1 MDCKNLMEKDRRMFE
16 RIRKFQLPP
25 AWKRIGFGLVVVA
38 LGLMIVRR
46 YVDNLEQYRPFFSH
60 LFLLGLLLVSVSR
73 DKLEDEMISVLR
85 GQSYAVGFVTGVVYA
100 LVQPYINYL
109 VAAVIKPENATLD
122 MSVLQV
128 LTFMLVVQL
137 LFFWQLKRWSA

>member
-25 AWKRIGFGLVVVA
+25 NWKRIGFGLVVVA
-38 LGLMIVRR
+38 LGLMILRR
-46 YVDNLEQYRPFFSH
+46 YVDNLEQYSPLFSH